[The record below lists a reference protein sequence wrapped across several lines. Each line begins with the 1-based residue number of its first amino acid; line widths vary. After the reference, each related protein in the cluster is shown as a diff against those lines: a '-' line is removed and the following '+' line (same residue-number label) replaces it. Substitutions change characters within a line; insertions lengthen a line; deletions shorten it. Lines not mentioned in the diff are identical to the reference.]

1 MMAFHM
7 RRALAA
13 VIVSMSVM
21 VATAASAQPAGDAAK
36 ATEAS
41 KLYDEGKRHFDI
53 GEYAEAIASWKH
65 SYLLS
70 SAPLLLFNIAQA
82 YRLSNNCAQANRF
95 YLNYKRV
102 EKQPK
107 NQTELD
113 KAMAKCAGVEAATGD
128 TTEPAKP
135 TTIEPAKPPPEPV
148 ASPPVTAPAPVKPS
162 PPLIVHASDRGGG
175 WRTTGLITT
184 SVGASALVVSGLY
197 ALKARQNSSTLS
209 GEPFGTSYSGAVAA
223 TDADGKSAATRSKY
237 LLALGGLLAVGG
249 GIMWYVGHRQG
260 ESHVDVAIVPGHAEV
275 SLSCAF

>member
-7 RRALAA
+7 RHALAA

-21 VATAASAQPAGDAAK
+21 VAAVANAQFVDDAAK
-36 ATEAS
+36 AGEAS

-53 GEYAEAIASWKH
+53 GEYAQAIASWKH

-82 YRLSNNCAQANRF
+82 YRLSNNCAEANRF

-113 KAMAKCAGVEAATGD
+113 KAMAKCAGVEPATGD
-128 TTEPAKP
+128 AGMTEPAKP
-135 TTIEPAKPPPEPV
+135 TTSEPAKPPPEPV
-148 ASPPVTAPAPVKPS
+148 APVTVPTPAVKPS
-162 PPLIVHASDRGGG
+162 PLIDHPSDRGGG

-209 GEPFGTSYSGAVAA
+209 GEPVGTAYSGSVAA

-237 LLALGGLLAVGG
+237 LLAIGGVLAVGG
-249 GIMWYVGHRQG
+249 GIMWYLGHRQG
-260 ESHVDVAIVPGHAEV
+260 ESHVDVAIIPGHAEV
-275 SLSCAF
+275 SFSCAF